1 MCSVSGDDN
10 CVNAEEEVGGWDPL
24 PDIIWYVRPS
34 ANSRRLKKK
43 WEGRIGADE
52 WKDSKGVLLHSCRHL
67 TKRSEVWHSKNACR
81 HDNWALPS
89 STPHFFPLFFCL
101 KWSVSSICLLCVCR
115 FYRRVRSCTQ
125 SLLTGREFTTFFFSP
140 FTWKDFLFILVV
152 PCKVQYDTGINSL
165 ICPPPF
171 LRVALHDRAASICTH
186 THTHTLAVSLC
197 KYGIFKLDSTNKG
210 MTASYYILYVC
221 VCVCTRYLNRDE
233 LRWEKPFAL
242 QRVSAAPTAEF
253 IWFLTDFLLLQ
264 FFFFFSFFSQIGFI
278 GELKFR

>member
-1 MCSVSGDDN
+1 MN
-10 CVNAEEEVGGWDPL
+10 
-24 PDIIWYVRPS
+24 
-34 ANSRRLKKK
+34 
-43 WEGRIGADE
+43 GRIQKGFFCIAVDI
-52 WKDSKGVLLHSCRHL
+52 WQKGVKSDTRKTLVDTTTELFLL
-67 TKRSEVWHSKNACR
+67 
-81 HDNWALPS
+81 LPLI
-89 STPHFFPLFFCL
+89 FFPFFFFCL
-101 KWSVSSICLLCVCR
+101 KWSVSSVCLLCVCR

-221 VCVCTRYLNRDE
+221 VCVRDIWIEMNCGGRSPLHYKGSAPHRRLN
-233 LRWEKPFAL
+233 LF
-242 QRVSAAPTAEF
+242 
-253 IWFLTDFLLLQ
+253 DFSPIFYCFNFSFS
-264 FFFFFSFFSQIGFI
+264 FFFFFRKLALLESSNLDSTTCTLIG
-278 GELKFR
+278 

>member
-89 STPHFFPLFFCL
+89 STPHFFPLFFFFVWNGLCRL
-101 KWSVSSICLLCVCR
+101 SVCYACVGSIDAFAAAHNLSLREESSPLFSFLH
-115 FYRRVRSCTQ
+115 SH
-125 SLLTGREFTTFFFSP
+125 GRIS
-140 FTWKDFLFILVV
+140 FLFWL
-152 PCKVQYDTGINSL
+152 C
-165 ICPPPF
+165 
-171 LRVALHDRAASICTH
+171 RVKCNM
-186 THTHTLAVSLC
+186 TL
-197 KYGIFKLDSTNKG
+197 G
-210 MTASYYILYVC
+210 
-221 VCVCTRYLNRDE
+221 
-233 LRWEKPFAL
+233 
-242 QRVSAAPTAEF
+242 
-253 IWFLTDFLLLQ
+253 
-264 FFFFFSFFSQIGFI
+264 
-278 GELKFR
+278 

>member
-1 MCSVSGDDN
+1 VKSDTRKTLVDTTT
-10 CVNAEEEVGGWDPL
+10 ELFLLLPL
-24 PDIIWYVRPS
+24 I
-34 ANSRRLKKK
+34 
-43 WEGRIGADE
+43 
-52 WKDSKGVLLHSCRHL
+52 
-67 TKRSEVWHSKNACR
+67 
-81 HDNWALPS
+81 
-89 STPHFFPLFFCL
+89 FFPFFFFCL
-101 KWSVSSICLLCVCR
+101 KWSVSSVCLLCVCR

-253 IWFLTDFLLLQ
+253 I
-264 FFFFFSFFSQIGFI
+264 
-278 GELKFR
+278 